1 MMRNSRGKQWD
12 KTKFEPK
19 LENVQN
25 ETNLDKNGGFQLEE
39 KTWEILGNMRN
50 TMEMKTRDAR
60 EKHIWR
66 KETTNS
72 IGNAWETI

>member
-1 MMRNSRGKQWD
+1 MGQN
-12 KTKFEPK
+12 KFEPK
-19 LENVQN
+19 LENVLN
-25 ETNLDKNGGFQLEE
+25 ERNLDKNGEFQLEE

-50 TMEMKTRDAR
+50 TMETKTRDAR